1 MKLLFL
7 IIAFSLLLFCT
18 TENNESN
25 QTTEED
31 SNGSSLYF
39 TMGCNNCHGIYG
51 DGIGNAP
58 KLNNKTAKTLNRR
71 LHELQKGKTHRSS
84 GAVMISFAQSLNDDD
99 IEKLSNYIST
109 LKEKPKEVYEDD
121 DSGAYEF

>member
-1 MKLLFL
+1 MKRLFL
-7 IIAFSLLLFCT
+7 ITTFSLFLFCST
-18 TENNESN
+18 DNNESN

-51 DGIGNAP
+51 DGIGNVP

-71 LHELQKGKTHRSS
+71 LHELQKGETYSSS
-84 GAVMISFAQSLNDDD
+84 GGVMISFAQSLNDDD
-99 IEKLSNYIST
+99 IEKLSKYIST
-109 LKEKPKEVYEDD
+109 LKEKTKKVYEDD
-121 DSGAYEF
+121 DFGAYDF